1 MPLLQAMKSDVNDAG
16 EVHAVIE
23 EHDDELE
30 IRKGQVE
37 WHLGDGYF
45 CVATAT
51 DEVMVH
57 ADRVVSY
64 YVPSEIWH

>member
-1 MPLLQAMKSDVNDAG
+1 MSLIQAMKDDVEEAG

-23 EHDDELE
+23 EHDKELE
-30 IRKGQVE
+30 IRKGQVS
-37 WHLGDGYF
+37 WHLADGYF

-51 DEVMVH
+51 DEVMLE

>member
-1 MPLLQAMKSDVNDAG
+1 MSLLSAMKADVDEAG

-23 EHDDELE
+23 EHDKELE
-30 IRKGQVE
+30 IRKGQVN
-37 WHLGDGYF
+37 WHLDDGYF

-51 DEVMVH
+51 DEIMVG